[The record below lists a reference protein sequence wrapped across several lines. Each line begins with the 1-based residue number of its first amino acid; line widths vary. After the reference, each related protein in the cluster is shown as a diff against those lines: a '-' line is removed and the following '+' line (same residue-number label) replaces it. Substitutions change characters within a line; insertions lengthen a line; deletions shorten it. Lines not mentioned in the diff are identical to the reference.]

1 MFSRVA
7 AFLLLVLPALAGE
20 GAITYQIGGKNFT
33 LTGAQAALVK
43 RNGKL
48 QLVIGVKDQA
58 ARGQMAITAE
68 IAAGSLETPVDLNS
82 DFSAVSAVIVNAHG
96 IYSVAPH
103 VTLARDEFMRYTK
116 KEELESNESEEDP
129 DDRSYERFKECSN
142 GMSDVC
148 ARAMHGHRRRRKK
161 VRVRYVKHAPTWVGK
176 TRQERLDTG
185 DGVMREEK
193 YRDTSF
199 MVRLNPVLVNGK
211 VVRIDGT
218 FAGVLV
224 YNEGMK
230 PGTRVPLQ
238 NGQFS
243 VRVENK

>member
-7 AFLLLVLPALAGE
+7 ALLLITLPAFAGE
-20 GAITYQIGGKNFT
+20 GAISYQIAGKSYM

-48 QLVIGVKDQA
+48 QLVIGVKDQV

-68 IAAGSLETPVDLNS
+68 IDATQLETPIDLSS
-82 DFSAVSAVIVNAHG
+82 DFSALSAVIINAHG

-103 VTLARDEFMRYTK
+103 VTLARDDFMRYTR
-116 KEELESNESEEDP
+116 KEEIETGETEEDP
-129 DDRSYERFKECSN
+129 DDRSYERFKECGN
-142 GMSDVC
+142 GINDAC
-148 ARAMHGHRRRRKK
+148 ARAMHGRRHRRKK

-176 TRQERLDTG
+176 TRQQRIDSG
-185 DGVMREEK
+185 DGVIREEK

-199 MVRLNPVLVNGK
+199 MVRLVPVLVNGK

-218 FAGVLV
+218 FAGVMV

-230 PGTRVPLQ
+230 PGTRIPLQ

-243 VRVENK
+243 VRVENP